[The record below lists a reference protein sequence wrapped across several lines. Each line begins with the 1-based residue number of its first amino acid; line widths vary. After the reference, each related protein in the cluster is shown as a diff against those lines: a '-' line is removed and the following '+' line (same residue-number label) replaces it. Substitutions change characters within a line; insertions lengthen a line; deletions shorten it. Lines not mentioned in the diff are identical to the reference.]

1 MKIIHKK
8 TGVEILGCND
18 IEILRNIL
26 INEMTILN
34 DNLKKYAEFCVRSD
48 RQNLPLLEPQDFFKR
63 FEN

>member
-26 INEMTILN
+26 IDEMTILN
-34 DNLKKYAEFCVRSD
+34 DNLKKYAKFCVMSD
-48 RQNLPLLEPQDFFKR
+48 RQNLPLIEPNDFFNLKK
-63 FEN
+63 